1 MVKELVL
8 KKEEKS
14 FFNNQH
20 SLGQRYKT
28 ITINQLIYLETQT
41 QTLTSEIKEKH
52 PHSLVEPIIN

>member
-28 ITINQLIYLETQT
+28 ITINQLIYLET
-41 QTLTSEIKEKH
+41 
-52 PHSLVEPIIN
+52 